1 MMMRLVAVA
10 KAVENAQSL
19 FLARLFHVHRLET
32 TGERG
37 IFLKMLAVFLGSGGA
52 NYLQL
57 AARQRW
63 FQNGGSVDGAFGRTR
78 ANDGMHFVD
87 EQNDVAVFDDF
98 LDDLLQTLFELAA
111 VFAACDQRGHIE
123 GDHTLARNDIGH
135 LIGHNEL
142 RQAFDHGGFA
152 YARLADEQRVVLLAA
167 REHLHHAFDFGRT
180 TDNRIELARLGLR
193 SKVGAELLE
202 HALLAMGLAAEKRH
216 ARSHGRRLIDQV
228 VECGTNS
235 VDFDAELRHRID
247 SAALAFAHNA
257 EQQMFGRN
265 IALAHLHSFTQRIF
279 QHALGARRER
289 DVRARF
295 GFLLAFGHAGDDL
308 KSLLVRYAHA
318 FESLRSNAVR
328 LFRQAKQQMLSAHMR
343 AFERSGFF
351 PGKHKDVSRLVG
363 KFIECHIRSISVEVA
378 ECMLALIRNE
388 CQSFTC
394 AIPSC

>member
-19 FLARLFHVHRLET
+19 FLARLFHVHRLEA

-52 NYLQL
+52 NHLQL
-57 AARQRW
+57 TARQRW
-63 FQNGGSVDGAFGRTR
+63 FQNGGSVDGSFGRTR

-152 YARLADEQRVVLLAA
+152 YARLADKQRIVLLAA

-180 TDNRIELARLGLR
+180 TDNGVEFARLGLR

-202 HALLAMGLAAEKRH
+202 HALLAMGLAAKKRH

-351 PGKHKDVSRLVG
+351 PGKHKNVSRLVG

-388 CQSFTC
+388 CQSSTC